1 MTRIILG
8 KNQYGKAE
16 NRVVR
21 ITRDSPRHEIEDLN
35 VTSQLRGD
43 FEAAHFEGDNGNV
56 VATDTQKNTVYAFAK
71 DGIGSPE
78 EFLIRLGRHFT
89 GEFGWVTG
97 GRWAAE
103 QYTWLRIEGDEG
115 EHDHAFVRGGTETRT
130 ALVQIDGDDTTVIAG
145 LQDLTVLKSTASGF
159 VGYPKDKYTTLPET
173 EDRILATSVTAKWR
187 YNRNDLDFNEVY
199 ADVRRL
205 LLAGFSRNYSYA
217 LQHTL
222 KEMAEAV
229 LEAHPEIDEIRFS
242 TPNKHHF
249 VVDLSPFG
257 LENPNEVFFAADRPY
272 GLIEAA
278 FLRDGADADH
288 WSWDGSAG
296 FC

>member
-1 MTRIILG
+1 M
-8 KNQYGKAE
+8 
-16 NRVVR
+16 
-21 ITRDSPRHEIEDLN
+21 
-35 VTSQLRGD
+35 RGD
-43 FEAAHFEGDNGNV
+43 FASAHFDGNNEHV
-56 VATDTQKNTVYAFAK
+56 VATDTQKNTVFAFAK

-78 EFLIRLGRHFT
+78 EYLLRLGRHFT
-89 GEFGWVTG
+89 GGFDWVTG
-97 GRWAAE
+97 GRWSAE
-103 QYTWLRIEGDEG
+103 QYTWLRIDGDG
-115 EHDHAFVRGGTETRT
+115 GAHDHAFVRGGTETRT
-130 ALVQIDGDDTTVIAG
+130 ALVQIDEGDTTIIAG
-145 LQDLTVLKSTASGF
+145 LKDLTVLKSTASGF
-159 VGYPKDKYTTLPET
+159 VGYPKDPYTTLPET

-187 YNRNDLDFNEVY
+187 YNRTDLDFNEVY

-257 LENPNEVFFAADRPY
+257 LENPNEVFYAADRPY

-278 FLRDGADADH
+278 FLRDGADTDH
-288 WSWDGSAG
+288 WAWEAVAG